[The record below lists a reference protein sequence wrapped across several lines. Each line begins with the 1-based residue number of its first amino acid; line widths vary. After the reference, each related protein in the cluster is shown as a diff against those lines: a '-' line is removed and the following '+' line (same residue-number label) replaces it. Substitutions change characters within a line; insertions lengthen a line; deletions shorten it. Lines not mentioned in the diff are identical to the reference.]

1 MFDNLK
7 QLAKMKELKAALEK
21 ERREVEKEGIRVV
34 VNGKMEI
41 EELSLNPQLDP
52 AKQEELVK
60 DCINQAIKEIQQEAV
75 RRMVQGN

>member
-1 MFDNLK
+1 MFDSLK

-21 ERREVEKEGIRVV
+21 ERREVEKEGVKVV

-60 DCINQAIKEIQQEAV
+60 GCINQAIREIQQEAV